1 MSEPEIILTQS
12 AAKRVAWIAE
22 RQHKAAILRL
32 AVDGG
37 GCAGF
42 TYKFE
47 LADGAEDG
55 DAIAETDGV
64 TLVVDPVSL
73 ELVKGSAVDFVED
86 LAGAAFRSPTPTPSR
101 AAAADRASRS
111 SPHSLGR
118 ATMKLAT
125 YNLNGIRARLPR
137 LLEWLAREQPDVACL
152 QELKCADES
161 LPIADIEARRL
172 RRCVARAEGLQ
183 RSRDPGQGRFARA
196 APSGAARRPRR

>member
-1 MSEPEIILTQS
+1 VSEPPITLTES

-22 RQHKAAILRL
+22 RQHKAAVLRL

-47 LADGAEDG
+47 LADGAEVG

-86 LAGAAFRSPTPTPSR
+86 LAGAAFRVTNPNAQSGCGCG
-101 AAAADRASRS
+101 S
-111 SPHSLGR
+111 SFS
-118 ATMKLAT
+118 
-125 YNLNGIRARLPR
+125 
-137 LLEWLAREQPDVACL
+137 V
-152 QELKCADES
+152 
-161 LPIADIEARRL
+161 
-172 RRCVARAEGLQ
+172 
-183 RSRDPGQGRFARA
+183 
-196 APSGAARRPRR
+196 